1 LRLLVTDQPGVFA
14 QITRAL
20 GDAQISL
27 ASVIQKQ
34 SVEVGDP
41 PTECAEIVLMT
52 HRAQE
57 AAMQRAVRAVAEL
70 PVVREVGSLI
80 RVEG

>member
-1 LRLLVTDQPGVFA
+1 VFA
-14 QITRAL
+14 QITHAL
-20 GDAQISL
+20 GEAQISL

-34 SVEVGDP
+34 NVLVGDP
-41 PTECAEIVLMT
+41 PSESAEIVLMT

-57 AAMQRAVRAVAEL
+57 AAMQRAIRAIADL

-80 RVEG
+80 RVDG